1 MHRLLYWENDWQ
13 KRKSQLSWPCL
24 CSLILLSQV
33 MDAALIILVLW
44 WWIYTKMCT
53 YNHYVPAIIECSYA
67 HRALA
72 NHANSAKL
80 SITGLIPLYSA
91 CGNQLTDMQ

>member
-1 MHRLLYWENDWQ
+1 MAKFMLTDPAFSSYGCSIDNTSFMVVDIHQDVHIQ
-13 KRKSQLSWPCL
+13 SL
-24 CSLILLSQV
+24 C
-33 MDAALIILVLW
+33 A
-44 WWIYTKMCT
+44 
-53 YNHYVPAIIECSYA
+53 AIIECSYA

-91 CGNQLTDMQ
+91 CGYQLIDMQ